1 MTSQGFFEKTELVV
15 PILTIYMEHPVKN
28 RAKGSK
34 NKQ

>member
-15 PILTIYMEHPVKN
+15 PILTIYTEHPVKN